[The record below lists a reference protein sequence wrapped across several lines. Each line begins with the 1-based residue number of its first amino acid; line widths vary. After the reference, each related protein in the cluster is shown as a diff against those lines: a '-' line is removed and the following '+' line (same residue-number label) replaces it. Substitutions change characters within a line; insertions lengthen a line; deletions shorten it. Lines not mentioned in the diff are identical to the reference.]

1 MKNLRKAIDLINFN
15 AATLDTLENCINT
28 GSIVEARLET
38 PENDRTSNIIR
49 IYHIGDPIHG
59 IRGGLFYNSE
69 GAYITVPIRKK
80 FLDREQQ
87 MLCNSL
93 KVPYFMTFKIE
104 RPQEFFIC
112 DENRNSICLADSLY
126 EHQLRA
132 ALEFKASLPEA
143 VVTDLQNFNKF
154 ITAFW
159 KKQLPGKKAPK
170 AVKMI
175 FSFDKKTVTV
185 FVDKAETGL
194 WIGKNGSTVKN
205 LSEVLGY
212 VLRVVP
218 VSCLS
223 KNPNVFLY
231 STQKTGRSS
240 YRKGVLVIA
249 ENHYPIRL
257 EKIGVTVITTDAD
270 SACSVIYS
278 KGLERLFYA
287 DKWCSVEEALY
298 SMLTG
303 SINIAEK
310 GVQL

>member
-1 MKNLRKAIDLINFN
+1 MKNLRKALNLINFN
-15 AATLDTLENCINT
+15 EATLTILENCVAT
-28 GSIVEARLET
+28 KAMVESQITT
-38 PENDRTSNIIR
+38 PEKDMLTVDR
-49 IYHIGDPIHG
+49 IYHMEDLIHG
-59 IRGGLFYNSE
+59 IRGKLLYNSE
-69 GAYITVPIRKK
+69 GVYITTPVRKK

-132 ALEFKASLPEA
+132 ALECKASLPEA

-212 VLRVVP
+212 ALRVIP

-223 KNPNVFLY
+223 KNPDVFLY
-231 STQKTGRSS
+231 STQKTGGSS
-240 YRKGVLVIA
+240 YRKGVLIIEEA
-249 ENHYPIRL
+249 SYPVRL
-257 EKIGVTVITTDAD
+257 EKIEQTIIATNAD
-270 SACSVIYS
+270 KACAAVYS
-278 KGLERLFYA
+278 KGLQGLFDA
-287 DKWCSVEEALY
+287 NKRCSVEEALY
-298 SMLTG
+298 GMLAGAVNVTK
-303 SINIAEK
+303 E
-310 GVQL
+310 VV